1 MAANQAEVD
10 LIVNAAGA
18 LPDLEQQLSQIIRV
32 AENDADAIDVDV
44 AIQAREAARTLS
56 SEIGA
61 VINTTQGQLDPVE
74 VGVLIDQR
82 DALQTLDRQLSE
94 IVALTNRGGVVDDPV
109 LVQAVIDGPE
119 SLRNMRT
126 QLDLVVASVEQTAP
140 EIDIEVD
147 VDTDQVP
154 RAERVLRALGS
165 TSLTTAKGLGTV
177 TKGMAGLSLAVG
189 GGAQAL
195 AGLVAALQQVAP
207 AAAVGTQ
214 AILAQQL
221 AAGTLKLAMVGVQDA
236 IQDAFDPDIS
246 PEEFHKSL
254 KTLAPEAAR
263 FVDEIHTMRR
273 ELKALQQGVQNR
285 VFKDFDE
292 LLRVLSRDLG
302 PDVSRALNRTADTFN
317 RMGKEVG
324 IAALALDKQGVL
336 GQALDGATTGL
347 ENLERVPARLATSFG
362 LLAAAS
368 APAFDRITAAVD
380 RVAASVVER
389 LQRSFASG
397 ALEESINKAVDT
409 IGQLLTVVGNF
420 GQAIGNIFGGLT
432 QNGRG
437 LFQILEDISV
447 AFENLTASREFQ
459 TILGELAA
467 TADALVQNI
476 LPLIQEAFVQLAPV
490 IAILAPV
497 IRDFVNAIGPELI
510 PVIQELGPIL
520 VDLALIIR
528 EQLPLAIDLA
538 SAAIDA
544 IVIALQVLGVAM
556 DLARQGSE
564 KFADFI
570 ESDFAR
576 AMGAGATYATENGD
590 KIQSAFIR
598 WTSRAVELVANT
610 NAAITGFSESI
621 RNAVVRAFVG
631 LVADVLSNV
640 ERLRSGLISYFGGL
654 PAAMFDIG
662 VQIMNGLAGGL
673 TSGIAR
679 VIGIARSIADSVTS
693 TIKGA
698 LDIRSPSKVMDKLG
712 SDTSKGYSNGLEREG
727 KKVAKVAKQIANE
740 VKLAF
745 ADGATPVADF
755 ARSVKAIDTS
765 KTVKGQAA
773 ESSFTQRLTLSGQG
787 TSVVNVF
794 LDGKLYN
801 QIIDSRIKINDK
813 KRDRIAAQGVRV

>member
-1 MAANQAEVD
+1 MAANEAEVD

-18 LPDLEQQLSQIIRV
+18 LPDLERQLSQIVRT

-56 SEIGA
+56 SQIGA
-61 VINTTQGQLDPVE
+61 VVNTTQGQLDPIE

-94 IVALTNRGGVVDDPV
+94 IVTLTNRGAVVDDPV
-109 LVQAVIDGPE
+109 LIQAVIDGPE

-126 QLDLVVASVEQTAP
+126 ELDRVVASVEQTAP
-140 EIDIEVD
+140 EIEIEVD

-154 RAERVLRALGS
+154 RAERVLRALGR

-214 AILAQQL
+214 AILAQKL
-221 AAGTLKLAMVGVQDA
+221 ATGTLKLAMVGVQDA
-236 IQDAFDPDIS
+236 IQDAFNPDIS
-246 PEEFHKSL
+246 VEDFHKSL
-254 KTLAPEAAR
+254 KKLAPEAAL
-263 FVDEIHTMRR
+263 FVDQIHTIRR
-273 ELKALQQGVQNR
+273 ELKAVQQGVQNR

-302 PDVSRALNRTADTFN
+302 PDVTRALNRTADTFN

-347 ENLERVPARLATSFG
+347 QNLEKVPARLATSFG

-380 RVAASVVER
+380 RVAASVAER

-476 LPLIQEAFVQLAPV
+476 LPLIQEAFVQLGPV
-490 IAILAPV
+490 IEELAPV
-497 IRDFVNAIGPELI
+497 VRDFVNAIGPELI
-510 PVIQELGPIL
+510 PIIQQLGPIL
-520 VDLALIIR
+520 VDIALILK
-528 EQLPLAIDLA
+528 EQLPLAIDLTN
-538 SAAIDA
+538 AAIDA
-544 IVIALQVLGVAM
+544 LGVA
-556 DLARQGSE
+556 LTIVS
-564 KFADFI
+564 
-570 ESDFAR
+570 
-576 AMGAGATYATENGD
+576 
-590 KIQSAFIR
+590 
-598 WTSRAVELVANT
+598 
-610 NAAITGFSESI
+610 GF
-621 RNAVVRAFVG
+621 
-631 LVADVLSNV
+631 
-640 ERLRSGLISYFGGL
+640 
-654 PAAMFDIG
+654 
-662 VQIMNGLAGGL
+662 
-673 TSGIAR
+673 
-679 VIGIARSIADSVTS
+679 IGIARQASESFADFYQSDFVASFRAASNAAVTHRDVLKSAFQEWTASALGSILRFQGALGNFAAALRDKFVGAIVQSVGSAARALQSFAAEFISIVAQLPAKMFAIGAQIVSGLVGGLRANVGRVLSVARGIADAVS
-693 TIKGA
+693 TTIESA
-698 LDIRSPSKVMDKLG
+698 LDINSPSRVMRRIGRDTVEGFRLGMKDKIPGVKDLA
-712 SDTSKGYSNGLEREG
+712 SSIATIATSVGPGPATVAVGNIGNLSGPQVGNIPKPTLER
-727 KKVAKVAKQIANE
+727 
-740 VKLAF
+740 
-745 ADGATPVADF
+745 
-755 ARSVKAIDTS
+755 
-765 KTVKGQAA
+765 
-773 ESSFTQRLTLSGQG
+773 QRITNIYLGGRLIE
-787 TSVVNVF
+787 
-794 LDGKLYN
+794 
-801 QIIDSRIKINDK
+801 QIIDDRIKAKSNQNV
-813 KRDRIAAQGVRV
+813 RVRSQGVRI

>member
-18 LPDLEQQLSQIIRV
+18 LPDLEQQLSQIVRT
-32 AENDADAIDVDV
+32 AEDGAPEVDVQASLAVQNSLAVMSTQLDQVLRNIDANDPSIDV
-44 AIQAREAARTLS
+44 EAA
-56 SEIGA
+56 
-61 VINTTQGQLDPVE
+61 LD
-74 VGVLIDQR
+74 
-82 DALQTLDRQLSE
+82 A
-94 IVALTNRGGVVDDPV
+94 
-109 LVQAVIDGPE
+109 QA
-119 SLRNMRT
+119 SLRNLRQDLDELT
-126 QLDLVVASVEQTAP
+126 RAAARGTTDIIELEAALDFPRSLAEVTEAITDLVNDVEAAAP
-140 EIDIEVD
+140 EIDLEVD

-154 RAERVLRALGS
+154 RAERVLRALGR
-165 TSLTTAKGLGTV
+165 TSITTAKGLGTV
-177 TKGMAGLSLAVG
+177 TKGVAALSLAVG

-214 AILAQQL
+214 AILAQKL
-221 AAGTLKLAMVGVQDA
+221 ATGTLKLAMVGVQDA

-246 PEEFHKSL
+246 VEDFHKSL
-254 KTLAPEAAR
+254 KTLAPEAAL
-263 FVDEIHTMRR
+263 FVDEIHTIRR

-292 LLRVLSRDLG
+292 LFRALSRDVG
-302 PDVSRALNRTADTFN
+302 PDVSRALNQTAGTFN
-317 RMGKEVG
+317 RMAKEVG

-347 ENLERVPARLATSFG
+347 QNLEQVPARLATAFG

-380 RVAASVVER
+380 RVAASMVER
-389 LQRSFASG
+389 LQQSFASG
-397 ALEESINKAVDT
+397 ELEEAINKAVDT
-409 IGQLLTVVGNF
+409 IGQLLGVVANF

-447 AFENLTASREFQ
+447 AFENLTASQEFQ

-476 LPLIQEAFVQLAPV
+476 LPLIQEAFVQLGPV
-490 IAILAPV
+490 IEELAPV
-497 IRDFVNAIGPELI
+497 VRDFVAAIGPELI
-510 PVIQELGPIL
+510 PIIQELGPIL
-520 VDLALIIR
+520 VDLALIMR

-538 SAAIDA
+538 NAAIDA

-556 DLARQGSE
+556 DVARQGSE
-564 KFADFI
+564 KFADFYHSDFI
-570 ESDFAR
+570 ESFR
-576 AMGAGATYATENGD
+576 AASNAAVTHRD
-590 KIQSAFIR
+590 ILKSAFID
-598 WTSRAVELVANT
+598 WTSSAY
-610 NAAITGFSESI
+610 SSI
-621 RNAVVRAFVG
+621 RSFQNALGDFSASLRDRLTAAVIESLGSMLRA
-631 LVADVLSNV
+631 
-640 ERLRSGLISYFGGL
+640 LRSFIGEFVHTLATL
-654 PAAMFDIG
+654 PSRAYDIG
-662 VQIMNGLAGGL
+662 VQIMAGLAGGL
-673 TSGIAR
+673 TSGIGR
-679 VIGIARSIADSVTS
+679 IIGIARNIADSVTS

-698 LDIRSPSKVMDKLG
+698 LDIRSPSKVTDKLG
-712 SDTSKGYSNGLEREG
+712 SDTAKGFSNGLEREG
-727 KKVAKVAKQIANE
+727 KKVKKVAKQIANE

-745 ADGATPVADF
+745 ADGTTPVSDF

-765 KTVKGQAA
+765 KTVKGMAA